1 MKFSRIILSAAM
13 LVATLPMVAG
23 GYDRVGVSYNNTH
36 FGATWD
42 HADSEDNFNLNG
54 FGIDYIHGFSL
65 PSATPIFL
73 ETGAKLNF
81 GFRSE
86 SEEFGGSKYTEKV
99 NLNTLSVPVNFVYR
113 WDASSDFSIQPY
125 VGLNFKLHL
134 TGKIKE
140 IYEDEDGKLEDKY
153 NMFKK
158 EDFDPT
164 FKRFQMGWHIGVG
177 FQYKPFYLGL
187 SWGTDF
193 IKAYDDHGDGY
204 RTSNLALSV
213 GYSF

>member
-1 MKFSRIILSAAM
+1 MKFSRIFLSAAM
-13 LVATLPMVAG
+13 LVATLPMFAE
-23 GYDRVGVSYNNTH
+23 GYNRVGVSYNNTH

-42 HADSEDNFNLNG
+42 NADSDDNFNLNG
-54 FGIDYIHGFSL
+54 VAIDYIHGFSL
-65 PSATPIFL
+65 SSATPIFI
-73 ETGAKLNF
+73 ETGAKINF

-86 SEEFGGSKYTEKV
+86 SEEFGGSKYTEKI
-99 NLNTLSVPVNFVYR
+99 NLNTLSIPVNFVYR
-113 WDASSDFSIQPY
+113 WDAASDFSIQPY

-134 TGKIKE
+134 SGTEKDTH
-140 IYEDEDGKLEDKY
+140 EDKDGKVENKY

-164 FKRFQMGWHIGVG
+164 FNRFQMGWHIGVG
-177 FQYKPFYLGL
+177 FQYKPFYLGI

-193 IKAYDDHGDGY
+193 IKAYDDSGDGY